1 MNILKL
7 IRLQYLDYSLVLQI
21 FLPWVQLSLENRYFI
36 SYALSTKHAELYL
49 MLARLLRAVYTE
61 RLRQNFCQHRFIDV
75 RCIHPCRFIDI
86 MVNFDAKADAS
97 LQCERPLIKH
107 SKQNIKHK
115 MSFTS
120 TLAICMKQT
129 RLNTYIIL
137 KKDWTRVFTVL

>member
-1 MNILKL
+1 ME
-7 IRLQYLDYSLVLQI
+7 
-21 FLPWVQLSLENRYFI
+21 LSLENRYFI

-61 RLRQNFCQHRFIDV
+61 RLRQNFCQRRFIAV
-75 RCIHPCRFIDI
+75 RCIFIDI
-86 MVNFDAKADAS
+86 MVNFDANAHAN
-97 LQCERPLIKH
+97 LQGERPLIKH

-115 MSFTS
+115 MNFTS